1 MPSDKRHIGNN
12 PVSVS
17 ALAICHSSLRSWQ
30 VEYHQHRFQG

>member
-12 PVSVS
+12 PVSVG

-30 VEYHQHRFQG
+30 VEYHQQGFQG